1 MKACQMFRL
10 NSALNF
16 LAFIALI
23 FAFSE
28 PALAQTMASAASGAP
43 QVALRSDDRLPGA
56 PEYKLG
62 PGDKVRIT
70 VYGEPTLSG
79 EFLVSTAGK
88 ISFPMV
94 GEIDANGLT
103 TREITT
109 KIATKLSDGYI
120 LNPQVSS
127 EVLTYRPFYILGE
140 VNKPGEYP
148 YTSDLTVIKA
158 VATAQGF
165 TYRANSR
172 KFFIRHAGDV
182 EEHEYPLDGNV
193 YVQPGDTIRIIERHF

>member
-1 MKACQMFRL
+1 MFRL

>member
-1 MKACQMFRL
+1 MKVCQMFRS
-10 NSALNF
+10 NSLRNL
-16 LAFIALI
+16 LAIIVIA
-23 FAFSE
+23 FTFSG
-28 PALAQTMASAASGAP
+28 PTLAQTMASAESGAP
-43 QVALRSDDRLPGA
+43 KVALRSDDRVPGA

-62 PGDKVRIT
+62 PGDKVKVT

-109 KIATKLSDGYI
+109 KLAAKLADGYI

-127 EVLTYRPFYILGE
+127 EVMTYRPFYILGE

-182 EEHEYPLDGNV
+182 EEHEYPLGGNV

>member
-1 MKACQMFRL
+1 MWTQVDDESLPNVSFKFCAQLFGVHCTYFRVQR
-10 NSALNF
+10 AG
-16 LAFIALI
+16 
-23 FAFSE
+23 
-28 PALAQTMASAASGAP
+28 TGADHG
-43 QVALRSDDRLPGA
+43 VCCVRRLPGA